1 MHFALLIVALL
12 SVSFNS
18 YGYED
23 TQIFEAIS
31 IVDTNITKLGGIVDG
46 QTTAINEHATRIE
59 KLQSN
64 SAADRAAVELLLRAS
79 IEDKAA
85 IKELRALVEKLRTK

>member
-59 KLQSN
+59 KLTLRRTEPPSN
-64 SAADRAAVELLLRAS
+64 CSFAPP
-79 IEDKAA
+79 
-85 IKELRALVEKLRTK
+85 